1 MQTKATFK
9 QWMNEITILHLLELS
24 ESVHKFQTIK
34 IIKTSEMKLFV
45 NALRKYGETT
55 KKPYQS
61 LNATESTIFF
71 VIPFLANKTNW
82 MICPLESTPR
92 IIELAHL

>member
-1 MQTKATFK
+1 
-9 QWMNEITILHLLELS
+9 MNEIKILHLLQLS
-24 ESVHKFQTIK
+24 ESVHKFKTIK

-45 NALRKYGETT
+45 NAFRKYEETT

-61 LNATESTIFF
+61 TESTIFF

-82 MICPLESTPR
+82 VICPLESTPR
-92 IIELAHL
+92 KIVLVKNMI